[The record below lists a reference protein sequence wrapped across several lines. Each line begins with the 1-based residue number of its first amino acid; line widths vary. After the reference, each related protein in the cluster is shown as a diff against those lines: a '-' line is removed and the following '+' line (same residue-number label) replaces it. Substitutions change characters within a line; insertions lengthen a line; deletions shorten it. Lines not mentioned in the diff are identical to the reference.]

1 MLLFQ
6 RFDLVDPSIHA
17 RRMLTDLKQGE
28 RSALDHIRTF
38 EYWCSHV
45 VDQSEGEKVH
55 MFLHS
60 LNPRSQRACS
70 VNPLTQRQWDNFA
83 EASRCFLSNAMAA
96 SPSAA
101 LTEMAPF
108 EPVAAPPSGTQGGA
122 QRQRNA
128 PWTVVQQR
136 GNGNNKRG
144 QQGGSYAAAAAKQP
158 RGGGAASP
166 SASRPAPRQLVGGGR
181 GGRTGAG
188 NSNGTQLEYRNAV
201 GQPFVRSGTVRNVCF
216 RKGAERCLCCFAVG
230 HHYGECKSRP
240 QPDGAVPS

>member
-1 MLLFQ
+1 MSLRRWFQLLTTFLNLNGVPEESAVDVATSYLTGPALAHWQCAAGEGHHSFAEFKVLLFQ

-28 RSALDHIRTF
+28 RSALDHVRTF

-108 EPVAAPPSGTQGGA
+108 EPVAAA
-122 QRQRNA
+122 HARRI
-128 PWTVVQQR
+128 
-136 GNGNNKRG
+136 
-144 QQGGSYAAAAAKQP
+144 
-158 RGGGAASP
+158 
-166 SASRPAPRQLVGGGR
+166 VGGNATDLAGVDRGR
-181 GGRTGAG
+181 VGPDLA
-188 NSNGTQLEYRNAV
+188 TQRRQTEVDLA
-201 GQPFVRSGTVRNVCF
+201 
-216 RKGAERCLCCFAVG
+216 ADDA
-230 HHYGECKSRP
+230 RP
-240 QPDGAVPS
+240 